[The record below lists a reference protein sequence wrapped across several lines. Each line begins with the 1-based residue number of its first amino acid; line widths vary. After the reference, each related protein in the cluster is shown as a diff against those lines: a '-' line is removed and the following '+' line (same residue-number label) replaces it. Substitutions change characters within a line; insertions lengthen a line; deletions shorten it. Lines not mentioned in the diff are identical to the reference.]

1 MAKELA
7 FRDEAAAEY
16 ERAFAHVSSHFIPA
30 LFDAA
35 KLSAGMR
42 VLDVAAG
49 TGLGAEEAL
58 ARVGPKGHVTAT
70 DVSPAMVER
79 ARERLATK
87 PNATVAVEDGQNL
100 SFPSGSFDALICSL
114 GLMFFPDPA
123 RGLSEFRRVLRSDGR
138 ASMSVLT
145 APERSYNGRIN
156 AIIAKHFPSLAE
168 ATERTF
174 SLGDEARLRTL
185 LTNAGFSD
193 VDVST
198 KRHSFKLPSFDAY
211 YGPFERG
218 GGSTGQA
225 LLSLPEDVRISVR
238 EAMRRSLGDDRGP
251 VKIDVEFRIASG
263 RC

>member
-16 ERAFAHVSSHFIPA
+16 ERAFAHVSAHFMPA

-35 KLSAGMR
+35 GLSAGMR

-49 TGLGAEEAL
+49 TGLGAEDAL
-58 ARVGPKGHVTAT
+58 ARVGPEGHVTAT

-79 ARERLATK
+79 ARERLAAR
-87 PNATVAVEDGQNL
+87 PNASVAVEDGQSL
-100 SFPSGSFDALICSL
+100 SFPSGSFDAVVCSL

-123 RGLSEFRRVLRSDGR
+123 RGVSEFGRMLRSNGR

-145 APERSYNGRIN
+145 APDRSYNGRIN
-156 AIIAKHFPSLAE
+156 AVIAKYVSSLAE

-174 SLGDEARLRTL
+174 SLGDEARLRSL
-185 LTNAGFSD
+185 LANAGFSD
-193 VDVST
+193 IRVLT
-198 KRHSFKLPSFDAY
+198 KSHKFKLPSFDAY

-225 LLSLPEDVRISVR
+225 LLSLPDEVRAAVR
-238 EAMRRSLGDDRGP
+238 EAVRKSLRDDGGP
-251 VKIDVEFRIASG
+251 VDIDVEFRIASG
-263 RC
+263 RR

>member
-16 ERAFAHVSSHFIPA
+16 ERAFAHVSAYFIPT

-35 KLSAGMR
+35 NLSAGMR

-58 ARVGPKGHVTAT
+58 ARVGPDGHVTAT

-79 ARERLATK
+79 ARERLAAK
-87 PNATVAVEDGQNL
+87 PNASAVVEDGQNL
-100 SFPSGSFDALICSL
+100 SFFFGSFDAVVCRL

-123 RGLSEFRRVLRSDGR
+123 RGLSEFRRVLRAGGR

-145 APERSYNGRIN
+145 VPERSYNGRIN
-156 AIIAKHFPSLAE
+156 AIIAKHVSSLAE

-174 SLGDEARLRTL
+174 SLGNESRLRSL
-185 LTNAGFSD
+185 LTEAGF
-193 VDVST
+193 VDVQVLA

-225 LLSLPEDVRISVR
+225 LLSLSKDVRSAVR
-238 EAMRRSLGDDRGP
+238 EAVRSSLEDNGGP
-251 VKIDVEFRIASG
+251 VEIEVEFRIASG
-263 RC
+263 RR